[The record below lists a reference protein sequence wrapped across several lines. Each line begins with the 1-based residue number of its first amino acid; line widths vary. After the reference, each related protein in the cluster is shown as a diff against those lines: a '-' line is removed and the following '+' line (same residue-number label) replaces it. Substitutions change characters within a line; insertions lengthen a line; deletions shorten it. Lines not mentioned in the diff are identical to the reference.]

1 MSLLDELLN
10 APGAAEQ
17 YLSMAPVL
25 GGSVGPVSGTGTAA
39 PGPTGGT
46 SDWERRA
53 RQYFMGHEG
62 YSRGDWNAL
71 DSIIE
76 RESGWDPNALNEGSG
91 AYGIPQILPSA
102 HPNTNLQGD
111 PMGQI
116 RWLANYIS
124 GRYGSAQD
132 ALAFKDREGWY

>member
-17 YLSMAPVL
+17 YLSMAPALGL
-25 GGSVGPVSGTGTAA
+25 GGGAPVGAGPA
-39 PGPTGGT
+39 GPTGGT
-46 SDWERRA
+46 SDWENRA
-53 RQYFMGHEG
+53 RRYFMGHEG
-62 YSRGDWNAL
+62 YSRPEWNAL

-102 HPNTNLQGD
+102 HPNVQLQGD

-116 RWLANYIS
+116 RWLANYIQ
-124 GRYGSAQD
+124 GRYGSVTD